1 MHAGAVTGTV
11 ELDGEIDAATVGL
24 MKEKI
29 SEAIDANPGGRV
41 TLDMSTVTFLDSTGL
56 GALVSAL
63 RKARDGGGDIT
74 ITNVAPNV
82 RKVFDITGLAKVFEL
97 DEP

>member
-1 MHAGAVTGTV
+1 MLSLVRGTV
-11 ELDGEIDAATVGL
+11 ELDGEIDAATVGV
-24 MKEKI
+24 MKEKVG
-29 SEAIDANPGGRV
+29 EAITANPGGRV
-41 TLDMSTVTFLDSTGL
+41 TLDMANVTFLDSTGL

-63 RKARDGGGDIT
+63 RQARDGGGDIA

-97 DEP
+97 A

>member
-1 MHAGAVTGTV
+1 MHAVSVTGTV
-11 ELDGEIDAATVGL
+11 ELDGEIDAATVGP
-24 MKEKI
+24 MKQKI
-29 SEAIDANPGGRV
+29 AEAITAKAGSRV
-41 TLDMSTVTFLDSTGL
+41 TIDMAKVTFLDSTGL

-63 RKARDGGGDIT
+63 RQARDGGGDIT

-97 DEP
+97 G

>member
-1 MHAGAVTGTV
+1 MLSPVTGTV
-11 ELDGEIDAATVGL
+11 ELDGEIDAATVGP
-24 MKEKI
+24 MKQKI
-29 SEAIDANPGGRV
+29 GEAISANPGGRV
-41 TLDMSTVTFLDSTGL
+41 TLDMSNVTFLDSTGL

-63 RKARDGGGDIT
+63 RQARDGGGDIT

-97 DEP
+97 D